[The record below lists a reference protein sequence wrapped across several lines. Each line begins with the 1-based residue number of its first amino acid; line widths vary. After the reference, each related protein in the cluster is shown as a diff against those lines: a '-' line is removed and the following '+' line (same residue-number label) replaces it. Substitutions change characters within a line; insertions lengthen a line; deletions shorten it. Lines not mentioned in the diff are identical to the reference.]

1 MNQKYELLQNDTK
14 QILGKTLYRVKA
26 LIAIGLYV
34 SAGDLGGYVEKEN
47 NLSIS
52 GNAWVSGNALVSG
65 DALVSGNAL
74 VSGDALVS
82 GNASVSG
89 NALVY
94 GNASISGNALVS
106 GNASVSLN
114 TDIQWYS
121 KVGSENGTLTVYK
134 TKDGIELTRGCFQGS
149 LKEFRIAVRSK
160 YGEESK
166 IGKNY
171 LGICNLIAH
180 WFDLNDQIEY

>member
-52 GNAWVSGNALVSG
+52 GNAW
-65 DALVSGNAL
+65 VSGNAL